1 MYYYVEYNDSNTHNI
16 IVYSKCSVSF
26 ILYILTI
33 LVYQDVVI
41 SAHVGAVIMEL
52 FLKTNS

>member
-1 MYYYVEYNDSNTHNI
+1 M
-16 IVYSKCSVSF
+16 SF

-41 SAHVGAVIMEL
+41 SAHVSAVIMEL
-52 FLKTNS
+52 LIIKKQLKHLW

>member
-1 MYYYVEYNDSNTHNI
+1 MFNE
-16 IVYSKCSVSF
+16 
-26 ILYILTI
+26 LYIVHFNHLN

-52 FLKTNS
+52 FKKTNS

>member
-1 MYYYVEYNDSNTHNI
+1 M
-16 IVYSKCSVSF
+16 SF

-41 SAHVGAVIMEL
+41 SAVIMEL